1 MNTLLDGTFR
11 QYLENHTTFSSLE
24 IRERRETIRRMALDY
39 QQLEDIPF
47 HELSDLEIETL
58 MLYSQMC
65 NVAGYTPASDAIEA
79 ELSFQFG
86 KLQREAAR
94 G

>member
-1 MNTLLDGTFR
+1 MNTLLDGAFR
-11 QYLENHTTFSSLE
+11 EYLENHTTFSSLE

-47 HELSDLEIETL
+47 HELSDLEVETL

-65 NVAGYTPASDAIEA
+65 TVTGHHPPSDAIEE
-79 ELSFQFG
+79 ELQIQFE
-86 KLQREAAR
+86 KLEAAR